1 MFANRSEQL
10 TLIGAIMVAVGAFA
24 PMVEVARLGAVSY
37 ADASG
42 NEVYMLIAASLAAA
56 GLIVAGK
63 KQFSIFAVLFTWV
76 ILLWP
81 MLKHFGS
88 GSDDGGLL
96 GKVTKTVTDPLKDL
110 TGRLFSN
117 VFNLEWGG
125 YVFLLGLILLTVG
138 GVKLFMESRK
148 N

>member
-1 MFANRSEQL
+1 
-10 TLIGAIMVAVGAFA
+10 
-24 PMVEVARLGAVSY
+24 
-37 ADASG
+37 
-42 NEVYMLIAASLAAA
+42 
-56 GLIVAGK
+56 
-63 KQFSIFAVLFTWV
+63 
-76 ILLWP
+76 